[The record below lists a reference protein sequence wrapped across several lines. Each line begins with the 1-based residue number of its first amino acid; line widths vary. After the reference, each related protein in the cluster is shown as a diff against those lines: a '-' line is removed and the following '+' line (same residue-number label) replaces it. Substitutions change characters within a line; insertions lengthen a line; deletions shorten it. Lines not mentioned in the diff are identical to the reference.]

1 MNQHPKITTAKITY
15 ILFQFITFVHILKLE
30 SLCKYNLVIFHLLYP
45 KYQCISLSLR
55 QAL

>member
-45 KYQCISLSLR
+45 KYQRISLSLR